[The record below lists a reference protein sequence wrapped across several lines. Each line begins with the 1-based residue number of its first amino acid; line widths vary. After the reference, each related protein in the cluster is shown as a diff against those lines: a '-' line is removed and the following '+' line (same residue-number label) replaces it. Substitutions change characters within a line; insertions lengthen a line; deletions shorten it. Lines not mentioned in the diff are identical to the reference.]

1 MSMEDKRNVVNLRA
15 MKEKGEKIVSL
26 TAYDYTMARLLEE
39 AGVDIILVGD
49 SAAMVCGG
57 HEHTLPVTMDQ
68 MIYHTQMVSR
78 GVSRALLVADMPFL
92 SFQVNPDEAV
102 RNAGRFLKE
111 AGADAV
117 KLEGGA
123 PVIETVQRLV
133 DAGIPVMGHLGLTP
147 QSIRNFGGYR
157 LRGKE
162 KEEADQYRRDARL
175 LEDAGAFSIVL
186 EKIPAAL
193 AAEITREIAIPT
205 IGIGAGPDCDGQVLV
220 TYDMLGLFEEF
231 KPKFVRR
238 YAELATDIRNAVQ
251 RYADDVRQ
259 SRFPSAKESY

>member
-26 TAYDYTMARLLEE
+26 TAYDFTMARLLEE

-57 HEHTLPVTMDQ
+57 HGHTLPVTMDQ

-92 SFQVNPDEAV
+92 SFQVSPEEAV

-117 KLEGGA
+117 KLEGGL
-123 PVIETVQRLV
+123 PVIGTVKRLV
-133 DAGIPVMGHLGLTP
+133 GAGIPVMGHLGLTP

-157 LRGKE
+157 LRGKV
-162 KEEADQYRRDARL
+162 KEEADQYRRDAQL
-175 LEDAGAFSIVL
+175 LEEAGAFSIVL
-186 EKIPAAL
+186 EKIPASL
-193 AAEITREIAIPT
+193 AAEITNEITIPT

-231 KPKFVRR
+231 RPKFVRR
-238 YAELATDIRNAVQ
+238 YAELGKEIRDAV
-251 RYADDVRQ
+251 RHYADDVRQ
-259 SRFPSAKESY
+259 ARFPSAKESY